1 MNETVF
7 QSHYRAMT
15 DDPPRGRIHSPKR
28 EEKEVGRARKV
39 HKAICAAISRKG
51 VSSAISDKA
60 LFLSRREPVPESV
73 TRALRNYQGFVEDE
87 ARMKLGFIGS
97 ILLGWILKLLL
108 PIIIEWLIEQ
118 AMSGRM
124 STSDTVSGMKEWGN
138 A

>member
-60 LFLSRREPVPESV
+60 LFLSRCEPVPESV

-87 ARMKLGFIGS
+87 ALPGTGEEADAVSKVLRATQGS
-97 ILLGWILKLLL
+97 
-108 PIIIEWLIEQ
+108 
-118 AMSGRM
+118 SGGGYPCGPYWVDERDM
-124 STSDTVSGMKEWGN
+124 DALRKAYGR
-138 A
+138 